1 MKIAPLET
9 TKVMRYEKDMMKNEV
24 MAMEYLDGHGYGLLN
39 ICEIVK
45 NNNGEI
51 DFLLLDSDKV
61 KVTFKIKKKVLTT
74 EKNSG
79 IIQKL

>member
-1 MKIAPLET
+1 MIPENNK
-9 TKVMRYEKDMMKNEV
+9 
-24 MAMEYLDGHGYGLLN
+24 DGHGYGLLN